1 MCSELICNHAK
12 YKCDSNTDTL
22 QERDQ
27 FIFITKEWM
36 YMLSKLSI
44 KQVTPNKF
52 KITFKLN
59 LFNVK

>member
-1 MCSELICNHAK
+1 MYSLKCSELVCNHAK
-12 YKCDSNTDTL
+12 YKCDSNTDEF

-44 KQVTPNKF
+44 KQVTRNSMQ
-52 KITFKLN
+52 
-59 LFNVK
+59 V